1 MCSSRGN
8 EVFVLRGLIG
18 ICFCIDEK
26 HRSRDQADAKFALL
40 KYRRQ
45 ISKLCIYIVPPIFA
59 VSSSYW
65 ERLLMESYI
74 VLWKTGLNET
84 KLKTSF

>member
-45 ISKLCIYIVPPIFA
+45 ISNMCIYIMPPIFC
-59 VSSSYW
+59 SFKF
-65 ERLLMESYI
+65 LLRTLAHGELHRF
-74 VLWKTGLNET
+74 VKDWTE
-84 KLKTSF
+84 